1 MLRILI
7 ALPFL
12 VLLVLFA
19 VSNPQQVQLGLWPT
33 DLSLSV
39 SLAMA
44 VLAAMGTGLLLGG
57 LLVWISGLGI
67 RLRARRSEH
76 AAGLLEAQVAELK
89 AEVASL
95 RGRTARTAATAAGG
109 ELAPT
114 WPG

>member
-33 DLSLSV
+33 DLSVPV

-44 VLAAMGTGLLLGG
+44 VLAAMGAGLLIGG
-57 LLVWISGLGI
+57 LLVWLSALGA
-67 RLRARRSEH
+67 RLRVRRAEH
-76 AAGLLEAQVAELK
+76 AARLLEAQVAELK

-95 RGRTARTAATAAGG
+95 RARTAKPPGTAAGG